1 MRLKWKDALVLHKI
15 NVYFCINTYKWKC
28 LLRHEIFLFFVT
40 RLSRP
45 QCPMD
50 LKHILKC
57 YHPLRFQD
65 VSEATKDPQTNKSA
79 SPVICLFQSIVSPVH
94 IQLSK
99 LYPQVNIMVLIIL
112 NFRWVIAALPGTGL
126 NAYTISMLSFYSQD
140 NDSRDVG
147 NKWGKS
153 YYWPNLPPS
162 GNFQVTLY
170 GGVNR
175 MERTRL
181 LELRWS
187 WKYRKAQ
194 TASVCR
200 REYLTKLCS

>member
-1 MRLKWKDALVLHKI
+1 MKYSFSLSPVLPDHSALWTS
-15 NVYFCINTYKWKC
+15 NTFLSATTHLDFRMWVK
-28 LLRHEIFLFFVT
+28 LRKT
-40 RLSRP
+40 
-45 QCPMD
+45 
-50 LKHILKC
+50 
-57 YHPLRFQD
+57 Y
-65 VSEATKDPQTNKSA
+65 PQTNKSA

-147 NKWGKS
+147 NKRGKS